1 MERRDFLQTMSAL
14 GAAAGLGVANA
25 ASGKAAYDPK
35 ANFSLEVSE
44 VPFRKNAQG
53 RQLMARIYQP
63 AGAGPFPVVLDLH
76 GGAWQRKDRKAEE
89 PMDRAIASS
98 GVLVVAIDM
107 TLSGEAPYPA
117 CVQDASYGVR
127 WLKHHAAEWKG
138 DASTLG
144 LYGSSSGG
152 HVAELL
158 AMRPNDRRYNA
169 IPFEA
174 APSLDINILYAAT
187 RSPISNPFTRWQ
199 QAERKPNPNLVKAS
213 RTFWVPWEA
222 IHEGSPQEILD
233 RKEAVVLKPLL
244 IMQGELDDN
253 VLATEQEKFYETYR
267 RAGGDAQF
275 EIFKGA
281 VHEWVAEPGPQ
292 TTRAQEMAKAFIA
305 RQLGRVAG

>member
-1 MERRDFLQTMSAL
+1 MDKRTFLKTMTAIS
-14 GAAAGLGVANA
+14 AAGIPGVSLGKN
-25 ASGKAAYDPK
+25 GYDPSARFALK
-35 ANFSLEVSE
+35 VSE
-44 VPFRKNAQG
+44 VEYRRTTKG
-53 RQLMARIYQP
+53 RSLLARIYQP
-63 AGAGPFPVVLDLH
+63 QGKGPFPVVLDLH

-117 CVQDASYGVR
+117 CIQDASYGVR
-127 WLKHHAAEWKG
+127 WLKSRATEWNG

-158 AMRPNDRRYNA
+158 AMRPNDKRYNA
-169 IPFEA
+169 IPLEA
-174 APSLDINILYAAT
+174 APNLDISVAYVAT

-213 RTFWVPWEA
+213 KTFFQPWES

-233 RKEAVVLKPLL
+233 RREAVTLRPLL

-253 VLATEQEKFYETYR
+253 VLASEQKKFAESYR
-267 RAGGDAQF
+267 AAGGEVRF
-275 EIFKGA
+275 EVFAGS

-292 TTRAQEMAKAFIA
+292 TDRAHEMVRQFIA
-305 RQLGRVAG
+305 RNLQAKG

>member
-1 MERRDFLQTMSAL
+1 MERRSFLQTVGAL
-14 GAAAGLGVANA
+14 SVAGLPLAAGASSAKAYNPAAKFDLKVTEVA
-25 ASGKAAYDPK
+25 Y
-35 ANFSLEVSE
+35 
-44 VPFRKNAQG
+44 RKNAQG

-107 TLSGEAPYPA
+107 TLSAQSPYPA
-117 CVQDASYGVR
+117 CIQDASYGIR
-127 WLKHHAAEWKG
+127 WLKHRAGEWKG
-138 DASTLG
+138 DAATLG

-158 AMRPNDRRYNA
+158 AMRPNDKRYNS
-169 IPFEA
+169 IPLEA
-174 APSLDINILYAAT
+174 APNLDISVAYVAT

-213 RTFWVPWEA
+213 KTFFQPWES
-222 IHEGSPQEILD
+222 IHEGRPQEILD
-233 RKEAVVLKPLL
+233 RREAVTLRPLL

-253 VLATEQEKFYETYR
+253 VLPSEQKKFAESYR
-267 RAGGDAQF
+267 AAGGEVRF
-275 EIFKGA
+275 EVFAGS

-292 TTRAQEMAKAFIA
+292 TTSAQEMVRQFIA
-305 RQLGRVAG
+305 RQLQAKG

>member
-76 GGAWQRKDRKAEE
+76 GGA
-89 PMDRAIASS
+89 
-98 GVLVVAIDM
+98 
-107 TLSGEAPYPA
+107 
-117 CVQDASYGVR
+117 
-127 WLKHHAAEWKG
+127 
-138 DASTLG
+138 
-144 LYGSSSGG
+144 
-152 HVAELL
+152 
-158 AMRPNDRRYNA
+158 
-169 IPFEA
+169 
-174 APSLDINILYAAT
+174 
-187 RSPISNPFTRWQ
+187 WQ

>member
-1 MERRDFLQTMSAL
+1 MDKRTFLKTMTAI
-14 GAAAGLGVANA
+14 GAAGIPAVSLGKN
-25 ASGKAAYDPK
+25 GYDPNARFALK
-35 ANFSLEVSE
+35 VSE
-44 VPFRKNAQG
+44 VEYRRTAKG
-53 RQLMARIYQP
+53 RSLLARIYQP
-63 AGAGPFPVVLDLH
+63 QGKGPFPVVLDLH

-117 CVQDASYGVR
+117 CIQDASYGVR
-127 WLKHHAAEWKG
+127 WLKSRAREWNG

-169 IPFEA
+169 IPLEA
-174 APSLDINILYAAT
+174 APDLDISVAYVAT

-213 RTFWVPWEA
+213 KTFFQPWES

-233 RKEAVVLKPLL
+233 RREPVTLRPLL

-253 VLATEQEKFYETYR
+253 VLASEQKKFAESYR
-267 RAGGDAQF
+267 AAGGEVRF
-275 EIFKGA
+275 EVFAGS

-292 TTRAQEMAKAFIA
+292 TDRAHEMVRQFIA
-305 RQLGRVAG
+305 RNLQAKG